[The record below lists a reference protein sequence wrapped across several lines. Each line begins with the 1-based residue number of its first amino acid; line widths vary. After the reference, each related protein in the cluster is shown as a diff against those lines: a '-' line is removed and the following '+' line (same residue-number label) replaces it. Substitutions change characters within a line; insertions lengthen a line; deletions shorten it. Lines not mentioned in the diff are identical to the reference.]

1 MNKHKISFLSL
12 LFSPLLVFAQV
23 EVEELKEYDQQIV
36 DIQARFEVKQSELI
50 EEIERLDQELDA
62 LSSNQLEERIQT
74 LEKKQSSIEQLRKN
88 EQEKEIELYRTKY
101 QAGVLVIKD
110 IIESLQ
116 KLKSQYAA
124 VAFNDAYRD
133 LSDPNHYPQYVQNME
148 YLKKKLVKRGLSL
161 PEVDMM
167 NPILNAAYG
176 VTRAIVSGQPDKN
189 QKARELNCILDFT
202 LMASQELNIVKYD
215 LIYLQYSIDKL
226 LRDSEELFR
235 SYTRVVD
242 YDKDFDRYI
251 RDPNDQL
258 AEKMEG
264 YFHQI
269 NGSDLSTVEKEVQTI
284 KYQLQKVMDGY
295 IKYELFISQNTA
307 YYEKFELIINEIDPS
322 CEDPATDAYIQEK
335 YKVVKERLSQ
345 AKNSFINAFSK
356 TIKQSYL
363 KELIQ

>member
-1 MNKHKISFLSL
+1 
-12 LFSPLLVFAQV
+12 V
-23 EVEELKEYDQQIV
+23 EVEELKEYDKQIM

-50 EEIERLDQELDA
+50 EEIERLNLELDA

-101 QAGVLVIKD
+101 EAGVLVIKD

-116 KLKSQYAA
+116 KLKSQYDA

-133 LSDPNHYPQYVQNME
+133 LSDPNHYPQYVQNIE

-161 PEVDMM
+161 PEIDML
-167 NPILNAAYG
+167 NPFLNAAYG
-176 VTRAIVSGQPDKN
+176 VTRAIVSGQPDKD

-215 LIYLQYSIDKL
+215 LIYLEYSIDKL

-242 YDKDFDRYI
+242 YNKDFATYI
-251 RDPNDQL
+251 SDPNDQL
-258 AEKMEG
+258 AEKMEA
-264 YFHQI
+264 YFHHV
-269 NGSDLSTVEKEVQTI
+269 NGSELNTVEKEVQTI

-307 YYEKFELIINEIDPS
+307 YYEKFELIINEIEPT
-322 CEDPATDAYIQEK
+322 CPDAETSVYIREK
-335 YKVVKERLSQ
+335 YRVVKERLSQ
-345 AKNSFINAFSK
+345 AKDSFISAFSK